1 MYGPI
6 EKRFRQF
13 PARRGVV
20 MALLRY
26 GLRIDK
32 NGKVFCGDIELS
44 PVKIGR
50 AVGCDRR
57 VVIDTAKM
65 ISEDRELLAVFSGLR
80 PTAFVGGAAKALG
93 FGLVEIRANPN
104 SVGLVARV
112 SKALAD
118 ENIVIR
124 QIVADDPDIYP
135 EPKLSI
141 VAGAKLSP
149 KLIVKLQSIK
159 GIERISLE

>member
-1 MYGPI
+1 
-6 EKRFRQF
+6 
-13 PARRGVV
+13 
-20 MALLRY
+20 MAMLRY
-26 GLRIDK
+26 GLRVDK
-32 NGKVFCGDIELS
+32 GGKVFCGEIELS

-50 AVGCDRR
+50 SVGCDRR

-65 ISEDRELLAVFSGLR
+65 ISEDQGLLDVFSGLR
-80 PTAFVGGAAKALG
+80 PTAFVGGAAKSLG
-93 FGLVEIRANPN
+93 FGLVEIRADPN
-104 SVGLVARV
+104 SVGLVAKV

-118 ENIVIR
+118 EKIVIR

-141 VAGAKLSP
+141 VAGGKLPP
-149 KLIVKLQSIK
+149 KLISKLQGIK